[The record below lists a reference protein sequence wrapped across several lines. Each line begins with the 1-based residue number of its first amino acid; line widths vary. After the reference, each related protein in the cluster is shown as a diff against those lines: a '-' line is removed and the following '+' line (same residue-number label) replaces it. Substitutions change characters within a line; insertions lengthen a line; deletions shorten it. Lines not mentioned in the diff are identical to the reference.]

1 MRDKN
6 NFSSARF
13 FATSTSILSLFFN
26 ALGEYPACNEYMLFS
41 ASQSLIEVSLVF
53 DQRRLAGAESVQ

>member
-26 ALGEYPACNEYMLFS
+26 ALGNTRHVTNTCFSVPANHS
-41 ASQSLIEVSLVF
+41 
-53 DQRRLAGAESVQ
+53 